1 MEYKFL
7 IFERENGIG
16 IVTVNRP
23 ESRNVMN
30 REAWLEIEDAIEQSD
45 KDEEIHV
52 LVITGA
58 GDKAFI
64 GGADIRDLRE
74 RSMLETL
81 GHGNQSI
88 LIRLASME
96 KITIAAINGYAI
108 GGGCELAMACDIR
121 IAEENAV
128 IGQPELNLG
137 ILPGA
142 GGTQRLTRLV
152 GAAKAKELI
161 LTGDLIDAWEAQRI
175 GLINKVVPK
184 GKALSAAKE
193 MAAKMRKKGPL
204 AVRLTKAAI
213 DVGGDSSLT
222 AGLFIEKL
230 AQAVLFTTEDH
241 LEGLTAFLEKRPPV
255 YKNR

>member
-1 MEYKFL
+1 MEYKHL
-7 IFERENGIG
+7 IFERDNGIG

-23 ESRNVMN
+23 EAGNILN
-30 REAWLEIEDAIEQSD
+30 NEAWLEIEDVIERTD
-45 KDEEIHV
+45 RDEELHV

-88 LIRLASME
+88 LIRLASMG
-96 KITIAAINGYAI
+96 KITIAALNGYAI
-108 GGGCELAMACDIR
+108 GGGCELALACDLR
-121 IAEENAV
+121 IAEEHAV
-128 IGQPELNLG
+128 MGQPELNLG

-152 GAAKAKELI
+152 GTAKAKELI
-161 LTGDLIDAWEAQRI
+161 LTGDLVDAGEAHRI
-175 GLINKVVPK
+175 GLVNKVVPK
-184 GKALSAAKE
+184 GAALGAAKE
-193 MAAKMRKKGPL
+193 MAAKMLKKGPL
-204 AVRLTKAAI
+204 AVRLTKAVV

-230 AQAVLFTTEDH
+230 SQALLFTTEDH
-241 LEGLTAFLEKRPPV
+241 LEGLSAFLQKRPPV